1 MQKYQSASGSSNG
14 KGKQP
19 IPPGKSPSKSPGKS
33 RPIPRTL
40 PPIPLCKCRD
50 RVEEPTFAQG
60 ERLEWPLLREKI
72 LRVFPRSSNPIIP
85 CEWGHKVVR
94 QDANGNIWDLH
105 YLELKEC
112 ITAPSYMPVAPEAA
126 PQVLLR
132 GEMATRMS
140 DALESVM
147 NILDQMPYNWRYDSN
162 TKLPIHAEEF
172 PVFEINCSM
181 CGLPR
186 KDPRYLPP
194 KPQTSHKL
202 NLKR

>member
-1 MQKYQSASGSSNG
+1 M
-14 KGKQP
+14 
-19 IPPGKSPSKSPGKS
+19 PPGKSPSKSSGKS
-33 RPIPRTL
+33 RPIFREL

-50 RVEEPTFAQG
+50 RVGESTFAQG

-72 LRVFPRSSNPIIP
+72 VRVFPRSSNPIIP
-85 CEWGHKVVR
+85 CEWGPRLTR
-94 QDANGNIWDLH
+94 QDANGNTWELH

-112 ITAPSYMPVAPEAA
+112 ITAPSYMPIAPEAA
-126 PQVLLR
+126 PHVLLR
-132 GEMATRMS
+132 GEPATRMY

-147 NILDQMPYNWRYDSN
+147 NILDQMPYNWKYDTN

-172 PVFEINCSM
+172 PAFEINCSM

-202 NLKR
+202 NLNLKR

>member
-1 MQKYQSASGSSNG
+1 MQKYQCTFSSSNG

-19 IPPGKSPSKSPGKS
+19 MPPGKSPSKSPGKS
-33 RPIPRTL
+33 RPIPRAL

-50 RVEEPTFAQG
+50 RVEEPTFVQS
-60 ERLEWPLLREKI
+60 ERLEWPLLRQKI
-72 LRVFPRSSNPIIP
+72 ERVFPRSSNPIIP
-85 CEWGHKVVR
+85 CEWGHEVVR
-94 QDANGNIWDLH
+94 QDANGNTWDLH
-105 YLELKEC
+105 YLKLKEC

-126 PQVLLR
+126 PKVLLR

-147 NILDQMPYNWRYDSN
+147 NILDQMPYNWKYDSN
-162 TKLPIHAEEF
+162 TKLPVHAEEF
-172 PVFEINCSM
+172 PAFENNCSM

>member
-1 MQKYQSASGSSNG
+1 MRKYHGASSSSGG
-14 KGKQP
+14 KGKQSS
-19 IPPGKSPSKSPGKS
+19 PPGKSPSKSPGQS
-33 RPIPRTL
+33 RPILRAL
-40 PPIPLCKCRD
+40 PPISLCKCHD

-72 LRVFPRSSNPIIP
+72 VRVFPRSSNPIIP
-85 CEWGHKVVR
+85 CDWGHKLIR
-94 QDANGNIWDLH
+94 QDANGHTWELH

-112 ITAPSYMPVAPEAA
+112 ITAPSYMPIAPEAA

-132 GEMATRMS
+132 GEPATRMS

-147 NILDQMPYNWRYDSN
+147 NILDQMPYNWKYDSN

-172 PVFEINCSM
+172 PAFEIDCSM

-186 KDPRYLPP
+186 RDLRYLPP